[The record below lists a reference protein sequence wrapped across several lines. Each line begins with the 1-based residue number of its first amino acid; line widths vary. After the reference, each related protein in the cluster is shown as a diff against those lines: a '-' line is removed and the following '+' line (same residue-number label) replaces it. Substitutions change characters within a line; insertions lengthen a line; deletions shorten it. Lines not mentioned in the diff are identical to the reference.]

1 MVNKAEFGIEKK
13 RITALEKTVGTLVK
27 ELNETKA
34 KTTALE
40 ERCRKLEEENIA
52 NTNEIRTLKE
62 KASNSNTT
70 AADFWSKLPK
80 AAANVISNLASKES
94 IEVTKKERNLIMFGV
109 KESTLTDTNERN
121 VADQTAV
128 KTILAEI
135 GIESD
140 EIEEIKIKR
149 FKSKESGKPGQILM
163 ECDSKETKMSILKA
177 AKNLKNNTAYK
188 SIYINNDLTHA
199 QLELEK
205 KLRKERNEKNS
216 SLPET
221 GPNNLKYGLHVFGDS
236 GVESKFYWG
245 IRNGEL
251 KKIKVL

>member
-1 MVNKAEFGIEKK
+1 ME
-13 RITALEKTVGTLVK
+13 
-27 ELNETKA
+27 
-34 KTTALE
+34 
-40 ERCRKLEEENIA
+40 
-52 NTNEIRTLKE
+52 
-62 KASNSNTT
+62 
-70 AADFWSKLPK
+70 
-80 AAANVISNLASKES
+80 
-94 IEVTKKERNLIMFGV
+94 
-109 KESTLTDTNERN
+109 ESTLTDASERIEADLTKVKPIMNE
-121 VADQTAV
+121 
-128 KTILAEI
+128 L

-140 EIEEIKIKR
+140 DFSESKIKR

-177 AKNLKNNTAYK
+177 AKNFKNNTAYK